1 MRGPTPNRRRPSHR
15 PASSPLGASMQG
27 SPHAFSLPVPRPG
40 HEDPCRVWKTS
51 GPSTGS
57 RGMSEASTPDDA
69 VRRRA
74 FAEVV
79 EPEIEVML
87 RVARSITGSSADAED
102 LVQESLVRAFRAIDR
117 FDGRHPR
124 AWLLTILRN
133 TNANMHR
140 RRRPIAV
147 DDWELIHASR
157 PAFGSAE
164 SPAAEEV
171 YVVEELD
178 GALQAAVAQLDPKFR
193 SALVLVD
200 VHDLSYA
207 EAAAVLDVPV
217 GTVMSRLSRA
227 RERVR
232 KTLGPTFTTTPR
244 EQS

>member
-1 MRGPTPNRRRPSHR
+1 MVV
-15 PASSPLGASMQG
+15 QG
-27 SPHAFSLPVPRPG
+27 SPGAYDIPVPRPSG
-40 HEDPCRVWKTS
+40 SDLRRARNTS
-51 GPSTGS
+51 GPS
-57 RGMSEASTPDDA
+57 RGFPSMSGASSPDD
-69 VRRRA
+69 VERRRA

-87 RVARSITGSSADAED
+87 RVARSITGSVADAED

-124 AWLLTILRN
+124 AWLLTIVRN

-157 PAFGSAE
+157 PAFGATE
-164 SPAAEEV
+164 SPAAEDV
-171 YVVEELD
+171 YVVQELD
-178 GALQAAVAQLDPKFR
+178 EALQSAVAGLDPRFR

-232 KTLGPTFTTTPR
+232 KALGPTFTTTR
-244 EQS
+244 GEQS

>member
-1 MRGPTPNRRRPSHR
+1 
-15 PASSPLGASMQG
+15 
-27 SPHAFSLPVPRPG
+27 
-40 HEDPCRVWKTS
+40 
-51 GPSTGS
+51 
-57 RGMSEASTPDDA
+57 MSETSAPADA
-69 VRRRA
+69 ARRRA
-74 FAEVV
+74 FAEIV

-87 RVARSITGSSADAED
+87 RVARSITGSTADAED

-124 AWLLTILRN
+124 AWLLTIVRN
-133 TNANMHR
+133 TNVNMHR

-157 PAFGSAE
+157 PAFGSVE

-171 YVVEELD
+171 YVADELD
-178 GALQAAVAQLDPKFR
+178 GALQVAISGLDPKFR

-232 KTLGPTFTTTPR
+232 RALGPTFTTTR
-244 EQS
+244 GEQS

>member
-1 MRGPTPNRRRPSHR
+1 
-15 PASSPLGASMQG
+15 
-27 SPHAFSLPVPRPG
+27 
-40 HEDPCRVWKTS
+40 
-51 GPSTGS
+51 
-57 RGMSEASTPDDA
+57 MSEARTPDD
-69 VRRRA
+69 VERRRA
-74 FAEVV
+74 FGEVV

-87 RVARSITGSSADAED
+87 RVARSITGNAADAED

-124 AWLLTILRN
+124 AWLLTIVRN

-157 PAFGSAE
+157 PAFGASAA
-164 SPAAEEV
+164 PGAEET
-171 YVVEELD
+171 YVSQELD
-178 GALQAAVAQLDPKFR
+178 GALQAAVAALDPKFR

-227 RERVR
+227 RQRVR
-232 KTLGPTFTTTPR
+232 KALGPTFTTTR
-244 EQS
+244 GEQS

>member
-1 MRGPTPNRRRPSHR
+1 
-15 PASSPLGASMQG
+15 
-27 SPHAFSLPVPRPG
+27 
-40 HEDPCRVWKTS
+40 
-51 GPSTGS
+51 
-57 RGMSEASTPDDA
+57 MSEARTADDA
-69 VRRRA
+69 GRRRA

-87 RVARSITGSSADAED
+87 RVARSITGSTADAED

-157 PAFGSAE
+157 PAFGAVD

-171 YVVEELD
+171 YVVQELD
-178 GALQAAVAQLDPKFR
+178 GALQVAVAGLDPKFR

-232 KTLGPTFTTTPR
+232 KALGPTFTTTPR